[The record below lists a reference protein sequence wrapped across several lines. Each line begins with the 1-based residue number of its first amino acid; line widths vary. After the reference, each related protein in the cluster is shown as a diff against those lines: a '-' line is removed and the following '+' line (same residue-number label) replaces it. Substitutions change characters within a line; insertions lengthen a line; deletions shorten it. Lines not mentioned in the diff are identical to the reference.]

1 MKAIVYT
8 SKAGHT
14 ERYARML
21 SKSTGLPA
29 YSLAEARSVL
39 PKGEEIFYMGWVMAG
54 TISGI
59 RQAAKW
65 YQVRGVAACGAY
77 APDPEATRQMRVNC
91 GVAEDVGLFYLQGG
105 IDYKKLHGLNRWML
119 LYMSK
124 MMGEKLEAKPQRT
137 AAEEEMLRTLKEGG
151 DFVLAK
157 NLNEIEGWMR
167 ARQANEL

>member
-1 MKAIVYT
+1 
-8 SKAGHT
+8 
-14 ERYARML
+14 
-21 SKSTGLPA
+21 
-29 YSLAEARSVL
+29 
-39 PKGEEIFYMGWVMAG
+39 
-54 TISGI
+54 
-59 RQAAKW
+59 
-65 YQVRGVAACGAY
+65 
-77 APDPEATRQMRVNC
+77 MRVNC

-157 NLNEIEGWMR
+157 NLNEIEGWMK